1 MNRLTKAL
9 IIISACLYLI
19 ACGQRGPLVMP
30 KPANDTPNHVQSDS
44 NSQSPEEASSQ
55 DNLIEEQSS

>member
-9 IIISACLYLI
+9 VLISASLYLI

-30 KPANDTPNHVQSDS
+30 KPANETSNQVQSEE
-44 NSQSPEEASSQ
+44 NTPSPEEASSLEPNQ
-55 DNLIEEQSS
+55 KEPNS